1 MHKIESSLSTRAGA
15 ADPRRGVLA
24 WLRNRAAVPA
34 LSPAPV
40 STPIGL
46 ATCVGPE
53 REGAIAPTCGWRPRR
68 ARANRAPHRLT
79 GDKIVM
85 KMQNEISREVPQFF

>member
-1 MHKIESSLSTRAGA
+1 MHKIESSLSTRAGGA
-15 ADPRRGVLA
+15 RARRGVLA

-34 LSPAPV
+34 LSRAPV

-53 REGAIAPTCGWRPRR
+53 REGAIVHRPDLRLAPAAR
-68 ARANRAPHRLT
+68 AREASAHRPWPVT
-79 GDKIVM
+79 
-85 KMQNEISREVPQFF
+85 NP

>member
-34 LSPAPV
+34 LSRAPV

-46 ATCVGPE
+46 ATRVGPE
-53 REGAIAPTCGWRPRR
+53 RGGAIVPTCVGVRGAR
-68 ARANRAPHRLT
+68 ARSERPSAVARDEP
-79 GDKIVM
+79 VM
-85 KMQNEISREVPQFF
+85 N

>member
-34 LSPAPV
+34 LSRAPV

-46 ATCVGPE
+46 AARVGTE
-53 REGAIAPTCGWRPRR
+53 SGGAIVPTCDWRPRR
-68 ARANRAPHRLT
+68 ARAKRAPIGR
-79 GDKIVM
+79 G
-85 KMQNEISREVPQFF
+85 P

>member
-1 MHKIESSLSTRAGA
+1 MHKIESSLSTRAGSA
-15 ADPRRGVLA
+15 RARRGVLA

-34 LSPAPV
+34 LSRAPV

-53 REGAIAPTCGWRPRR
+53 REGAIVPTCDWRPRR
-68 ARANRAPHRLT
+68 ARAKRAPIGR
-79 GDKIVM
+79 G
-85 KMQNEISREVPQFF
+85 P